1 MGVFDC
7 HLKAGFWLTAPGG
20 GICVLTS
27 SFQINC
33 VVPKCFCFSLF
44 FFFFFFFISLLFFLR
59 TPKKTKKKKK
69 RAVHIT
75 TIHLEGRKEK
85 KKEGLTDI
93 HMYFK

>member
-44 FFFFFFFISLLFFLR
+44 FFSSFSLFLYYSFCELQ
-59 TPKKTKKKKK
+59 KKPQKKKKGCSYNYNTLGGKK
-69 RAVHIT
+69 R
-75 TIHLEGRKEK
+75 K
-85 KKEGLTDI
+85 KKGKD
-93 HMYFK
+93 

>member
-33 VVPKCFCFSLF
+33 GTQVFLF
-44 FFFFFFFISLLFFLR
+44 LPFFFFFFFISLLFFLR
-59 TPKKTKKKKK
+59 TPKKTFLKKK
-69 RAVHIT
+69 AVHIT

>member
-44 FFFFFFFISLLFFLR
+44 FFFLLFLYFFTILFANS
-59 TPKKTKKKKK
+59 KKNQKKKKGCSYNYN
-69 RAVHIT
+69 T
-75 TIHLEGRKEK
+75 LGGKERK
-85 KKEGLTDI
+85 KKGRTNRHTYVL
-93 HMYFK
+93 

>member
-44 FFFFFFFISLLFFLR
+44 FFSSFSLFLYYSFCELQ
-59 TPKKTKKKKK
+59 KKPKKKK

-85 KKEGLTDI
+85 KKGKD
-93 HMYFK
+93 

>member
-1 MGVFDC
+1 MGVFDS

-44 FFFFFFFISLLFFLR
+44 FFFFFFISLLFFLR
-59 TPKKTKKKKK
+59 TPKKNQKK

-75 TIHLEGRKEK
+75 TIHLEGRKGRE